1 MSNDLVG
8 IRRAADRF
16 LIWLLWLHLPVVAG
30 VSLALGEPMAA
41 PALVVAGLAASAT
54 LVRLVYGSSLTTHTT
69 IAVALVGMPSL
80 LVFLF
85 EGYAWQIDLH
95 MYFFAA
101 LAITAAYADWRV
113 ILAAATTIALHHLV
127 LNFLLPAA
135 VFPGG
140 ADLGRV
146 VLHAV
151 IVVLETA
158 VLIWGAFSLNRA
170 LTSAAAAL
178 AAAETANVEIARL
191 NEERRAL
198 EAEAEEKR
206 RQWLAELVQSFEA
219 EIGEMIQTVVAS
231 SGQLNGTARRM
242 DGVAARSTQQAASV
256 ATVAGQTAIN
266 VQTVASA
273 SDELAASIHEITQQ
287 VTNSQRVAG
296 RAADEAERSDATVH
310 ALVEA
315 AQKVGGVVELI
326 HSIATQTNLLALN
339 ATIEAARAGE
349 AGKGFSVVASEV
361 KNLASQTARATEE
374 ITGQIK
380 SMQSLSGDTA
390 AAIRGI
396 AGTIATI
403 DEIAAG
409 IAAAVEEQNA
419 ATSEIARNVQQAAD
433 GTSRVSSDIA
443 RVNEAAAETG
453 SAAAELL
460 SASEELAMRADAMR
474 SRVSAFLGNLRAA

>member
-1 MSNDLVG
+1 MLAGKYVEIDQWGLFINMVSIV
-8 IRRAADRF
+8 
-16 LIWLLWLHLPVVAG
+16 LLPLVAG
-30 VSLALGEPMAA
+30 VSLVLGEPMAA
-41 PALVVAGLAASAT
+41 PALVVTGLAASAT

-191 NEERRAL
+191 NE
-198 EAEAEEKR
+198 KR
-206 RQWLAELVQSFEA
+206 RQWLGELVESFEA

-266 VQTVASA
+266 VQTVAAA

-296 RAADEAERSDATVH
+296 QAADEAERSDATVH

-403 DEIAAG
+403 DQIAAG

-474 SRVSAFLGNLRAA
+474 SRVSAFLGTLRAA